1 VAEVVAMTDYISDA
15 AGDLAE
21 FVLLIVA
28 AISAVIAV
36 VAWFSSMPADCVI
49 AVILAAL
56 CAAGIAVIE
65 AVRRHRGGRR

>member
-1 VAEVVAMTDYISDA
+1 MTVDYIPDT

-36 VAWFSSMPADCVI
+36 VAWLNSMPADCVI
-49 AVILAAL
+49 AVALAAL
-56 CAAGIAVIE
+56 CVAGIAVIE
-65 AVRRHRGGRR
+65 TVRRKARRR